1 MNSTLFFLLTISLF
15 PLCLSGNMKSGTQF
29 SVEKIAEL
37 PPTKSHTRNPGVAGA
52 FSGITG
58 DKLIIAGGEIRP
70 GIRTP
75 GIIKISP
82 VQPSF
87 NFGWLN
93 SAVLFLYFIVLVII
107 GYFVLKN
114 QKNTNY
120 DKVKQE
126 N

>member
-1 MNSTLFFLLTISLF
+1 MNPTLFSLLTVFLF
-15 PLCLSGNMKSGTQF
+15 PLWLSGNMKSGTQL

-37 PPTKSHTRNPGVAGA
+37 PPTKSHTRNSGVAGV
-52 FSGITG
+52 FPGITG

-75 GIIKISP
+75 DIIKISP

-87 NFGWLN
+87 NFGRLN

-107 GYFVLKN
+107 GYFVSKN
-114 QKNTNY
+114 WKNTNY